1 MTQIELKI
9 YLKCMKK
16 PIVAVLSK
24 EEQVEE
30 FYDKLE
36 NSNGVVRFYKI
47 IFALN
52 EFKYATINEK

>member
-1 MTQIELKI
+1 MIQIELKI

-16 PIVAVLSK
+16 PIVAILSK

-47 IFALN
+47 IYKQKRN
-52 EFKYATINEK
+52 EN